1 MHLLI
6 EYYPDF
12 KNYTFLWELP
22 ILQKQK
28 HSKIRRECIAYP
40 GENECVVHWMI
51 PKERMLEIVCTNPD
65 LLVNLDRSPRFEL
78 HQNVSDKFDH
88 ITNYVSKPI
97 DIYVS
102 LSFSFGQI

>member
-40 GENECVVHWMI
+40 GENECVAHWMI
-51 PKERMLEIVCTNPD
+51 PNKLSYTNPG
-65 LLVNLDRSPRFEL
+65 LLVNLDRSRKFAL
-78 HQNVSDKFDH
+78 HQNVSDKFDQ

-97 DIYVS
+97 DVS
-102 LSFSFGQI
+102 LSLSFGQI